1 MFHGYPSYP
10 NPASSHSQTGPSM
23 PPPLRDTG
31 LDHLG
36 RHSTVATSHC
46 RSESDDCSP
55 DNAALFG
62 DLPEGR
68 RRKFILVEDPQ
79 RNCRVRVKVMLDQ
92 VDMKEIPDSYRKS
105 NSVFPRTYFPVQS
118 PFGRGNRGG
127 RFVDDDAGGNHED
140 SDNDAEATVGR
151 TLVPV
156 PTLDGEANLAVP
168 KIGRSKRN
176 KEVMLNDLGYRMSW
190 GQSRVFAGRTLFL
203 QRSLDAYRN
212 KMRGTMITAGQ
223 ELTSVAPHFETR
235 VGKRKWLERSKRP
248 RTGVSTSGHGGT
260 PAVTTSSTI
269 REAEEVEG

>member
-1 MFHGYPSYP
+1 
-10 NPASSHSQTGPSM
+10 M
-23 PPPLRDTG
+23 PPPLREAG

-36 RHSTVATSHC
+36 RHSTVATSHS
-46 RSESDDCSP
+46 RAESDDRSP

-79 RNCRVRVKVMLDQ
+79 RGCRVRVKVMLDQ

-118 PFGRGNRGG
+118 PFGRSSRGG
-127 RFVDDDAGGNHED
+127 RFIGDVGGDHEESHDDAG
-140 SDNDAEATVGR
+140 ATVGR

-168 KIGRSKRN
+168 KIARGKRD
-176 KEVMLNDLGYRMSW
+176 KEVLLNDLGYRMSW

-203 QRSLDAYRN
+203 QRAC
-212 KMRGTMITAGQ
+212 MIFPPLHFPPTPFCLRLPQ
-223 ELTSVAPHFETR
+223 EPY
-235 VGKRKWLERSKRP
+235 WL
-248 RTGVSTSGHGGT
+248 
-260 PAVTTSSTI
+260 I
-269 REAEEVEG
+269 FL